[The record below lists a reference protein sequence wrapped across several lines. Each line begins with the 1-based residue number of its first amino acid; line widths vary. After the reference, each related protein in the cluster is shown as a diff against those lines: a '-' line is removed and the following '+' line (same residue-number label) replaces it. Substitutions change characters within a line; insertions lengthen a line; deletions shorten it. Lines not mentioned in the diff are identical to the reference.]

1 MVQKKYSFS
10 LLFWL
15 YYWNALTLSNDTPT
29 SDIRGKLNAALL
41 TFLIILLKDL
51 GLHKKKNTKKKQKRA
66 FVVFLTSV
74 VLYLKKKERVWLATA
89 RAQRLLTATHPLMW
103 NVIYTAIVV
112 YLRKIKI
119 LLSFLTH
126 RNKHCVASDCTTL
139 PNRPLW
145 NNKYS
150 FQNKIIVS
158 RNLDRKRNLVIC
170 AQS

>member
-15 YYWNALTLSNDTPT
+15 YYWNVLTLSNDTPT

-51 GLHKKKNTKKKQKRA
+51 GLHKKNTKKKQKRA

-103 NVIYTAIVV
+103 NV
-112 YLRKIKI
+112 
-119 LLSFLTH
+119 
-126 RNKHCVASDCTTL
+126 
-139 PNRPLW
+139 
-145 NNKYS
+145 
-150 FQNKIIVS
+150 
-158 RNLDRKRNLVIC
+158 
-170 AQS
+170 